1 VNEPKRGCAWKN
13 GGVPHVTTGT
23 GGDAR
28 RREREEVAVLAEHFD
43 VVVLGGGP
51 AGYATALYGA
61 AAGLNIAMV
70 EAGRVGGVCLHRGCV
85 PAKELL
91 QTAEVLRTIQ
101 RAPDFGIDAGV
112 PSLDLSR
119 SQARKRE
126 VIDRLTKGLET
137 LLKGRKVTVYPNRGE
152 VADAGARRVRLDDGT
167 LIEGDHLVI
176 ATGSTPRSLPRLDFD
191 GTRVLSSDHVLD
203 LDELPRRVAII
214 GGGVIGVEF
223 ASMLADM
230 GSEVTIIE
238 ALPRILAPTDVDA
251 GNVVARSFRKRG
263 IAVHTSA
270 RVTGIE
276 GSTELTVTWETDAG
290 EQSVVVDKIIVAIGR
305 APLSAGIGLE
315 DSGVEIDDRG
325 FVKVDEQL
333 RTSVP
338 GVFAAGDVVDT
349 PALAH
354 VGFAEAIVII
364 KTILGEPVTPVDYA
378 KVPWVVYSH
387 PEVAW
392 SGLTEEQ
399 AREQG
404 HDVVVT
410 KHRFG
415 GDARAMILGDT
426 DGLVKLVTDADG
438 QLLGAHFAGP
448 WATELLAE
456 GYLSV
461 NWEANAADIA
471 ALVHPHPTLSEVFG
485 EAALAFTGRAI
496 H

>member
-1 VNEPKRGCAWKN
+1 
-13 GGVPHVTTGT
+13 
-23 GGDAR
+23 
-28 RREREEVAVLAEHFD
+28 VAVLAEQYD

-61 AAGLNIAMV
+61 AAGLNVALV
-70 EAGRVGGVCLHRGCV
+70 EEGRVGGTCLHRGCV

-101 RAPDFGIDAGV
+101 RAPDFGVDAGV
-112 PSLDLSR
+112 PSLDLTR

-137 LLKGRKVTVYPNRGE
+137 LLKGRKVTVFDQRGE
-152 VADAGARRVRLDDGT
+152 VADAAGHRVRLADGT
-167 LIEGDHLVI
+167 EVAGANLVI
-176 ATGSTPRSLPRLDFD
+176 ATGSYPRSLPRLEFD
-191 GTRVLSSDHVLD
+191 ASRVLSSDHVLD
-203 LDELPRRVAII
+203 LDELPPRVAII
-214 GGGVIGVEF
+214 GGGVIGAEF

-251 GNVVARSFRKRG
+251 GNVVARSFKKRG
-263 IAVHTSA
+263 ISIHTSA

-276 GSTELTVTWETDAG
+276 GARELTVTWETDAG
-290 EQSVVVDKIIVAIGR
+290 ESSVVVDKIIVSVGR
-305 APLSAGIGLE
+305 APRSGGIGLE
-315 DSGVEIDDRG
+315 ESGVAVDDRG
-325 FVKVDEQL
+325 FVTVDGFM
-333 RTSVP
+333 RTNVA

-354 VGFAEAIVII
+354 VGFAEAIVIV
-364 KTILGEPVTPVDYA
+364 KTILGEAVTPVDYE

-392 SGLTEEQ
+392 CGLTEEQ
-399 AREQG
+399 ARAQG

-410 KHRFG
+410 THRFA

-426 DGLVKLVTDADG
+426 EGLVKLVTDAG
-438 QLLGAHFAGP
+438 GLLLGAHFAGP
-448 WATELLAE
+448 WATELLGE

-471 ALVHPHPTLSEVFG
+471 TLIHPHPTLSEVFG
-485 EAALAFTGRAI
+485 EAALALTGRAL

>member
-1 VNEPKRGCAWKN
+1 
-13 GGVPHVTTGT
+13 
-23 GGDAR
+23 
-28 RREREEVAVLAEHFD
+28 VAVLAEQFD
-43 VVVLGGGP
+43 VVILGGGP

-61 AAGLNIAMV
+61 AAGLDIALV
-70 EAGRVGGVCLHRGCV
+70 EEGRVGGTCLHRGCI

-101 RAPDFGIDAGV
+101 RAPDFGVDAGV
-112 PSLDLSR
+112 PSLDLAR

-137 LLKGRKVTVYPNRGE
+137 LLKGRKVTVFDQRGE
-152 VADAGARRVRLDDGT
+152 VADAAAHRVRLADGT
-167 LIEGDHLVI
+167 EVEGANLVL
-176 ATGSTPRSLPRLDFD
+176 ATGSYPRSLPRLDFD
-191 GTRVLSSDHVLD
+191 ATRVLSSDHVLD
-203 LDELPRRVAII
+203 LEVLPPRVAII
-214 GGGVIGVEF
+214 GGGVIGAEF

-238 ALPRILAPTDVDA
+238 ALPRILAPTDKDA
-251 GNVVARSFRKRG
+251 GNVVARSFKKRG
-263 IAVHTSA
+263 INVHTSA

-276 GSTELTVTWETDAG
+276 GSTELTITWDTDAG
-290 EQSVVVDKIIVAIGR
+290 TSSVVVDKIIVSVGR
-305 APLSAGIGLE
+305 APQSGGFGLE
-315 DSGVEIDDRG
+315 ESGVEIDDRG
-325 FVKVDEQL
+325 FVVVDRQM
-333 RTSVP
+333 RTTVD
-338 GVFAAGDVVDT
+338 GVYAAGDVVDT

-364 KTILGEPVTPVDYA
+364 KTILGEPVTPIDYA

-392 SGLTEEQ
+392 CGLTEEE

-410 KHRFG
+410 THRFA

-426 DGLVKLVTDADG
+426 DGLVKLVADADG
-438 QLLGAHFAGP
+438 QLLGVHLAGP
-448 WATELLAE
+448 WATELLGE

-471 ALVHPHPTLSEVFG
+471 ALIHPHPTLSEVFG
-485 EAALAFTGRAI
+485 EAALALTGRSL

>member
-1 VNEPKRGCAWKN
+1 
-13 GGVPHVTTGT
+13 
-23 GGDAR
+23 
-28 RREREEVAVLAEHFD
+28 VAVLAEQYD

-61 AAGLNIAMV
+61 AAGLDIALV
-70 EAGRVGGVCLHRGCV
+70 EEGRVGGTCLHRGCI

-101 RAPDFGIDAGV
+101 RAPDFGVDAGV
-112 PSLDLSR
+112 PSLDLAR

-137 LLKGRKVTVYPNRGE
+137 LLKGRKVTVHDQRGE
-152 VADAGARRVRLDDGT
+152 VVDAATHTVRLADGT
-167 LIEGDHLVI
+167 ELSGANLVL
-176 ATGSTPRSLPRLDFD
+176 ATGSYPRSLPRLDFD
-191 GTRVLSSDHVLD
+191 ATRVLSSDHVLD
-203 LDELPRRVAII
+203 LDALPARVAII
-214 GGGVIGVEF
+214 GGGVIGAEF

-238 ALPRILAPTDVDA
+238 ALPRILATTDKDA
-251 GNVVARSFRKRG
+251 GNVVARSFKKRG
-263 IAVHTSA
+263 INVHTSA

-290 EQSVVVDKIIVAIGR
+290 ASSVVVDKIIVSVGR
-305 APLSAGIGLE
+305 APSSSGFGLE
-315 DSGVEIDDRG
+315 GSGVEIDDRG
-325 FVKVDEQL
+325 FVVVDGQM
-333 RTSVP
+333 RTTVD

-354 VGFAEAIVII
+354 VGFAEAVVII

-392 SGLTEEQ
+392 CGLTEEQ

-404 HDVVVT
+404 LDVVVST
-410 KHRFG
+410 HRFV

-426 DGLVKLVTDADG
+426 DGLVKLVADVDG
-438 QLLGAHFAGP
+438 QLLGVHIAGP
-448 WATELLAE
+448 WATELLGE

-471 ALVHPHPTLSEVFG
+471 ALIHPHPTLSEVFG
-485 EAALAFTGRAI
+485 EAALALTGRSL

>member
-1 VNEPKRGCAWKN
+1 
-13 GGVPHVTTGT
+13 
-23 GGDAR
+23 
-28 RREREEVAVLAEHFD
+28 VAVLAEQFD

-61 AAGLNIAMV
+61 AAGLNIALV

-126 VIDRLTKGLET
+126 VIDRLTKGLES
-137 LLKGRKVTVYPNRGE
+137 LLKGRKVTVYPQRGE
-152 VADAGARRVRLDDGT
+152 VVDASARRVRLADGT
-167 LIEGDHLVI
+167 ELEGDNLVI
-176 ATGSTPRSLPRLDFD
+176 ATGSSPRSLPRLDFD

-203 LDELPRRVAII
+203 LTELPARVAII
-214 GGGVIGVEF
+214 GGGVVGAEF

-238 ALPRILAPTDVDA
+238 ALPRILAPTDAEA

-290 EQSVVVDKIIVAIGR
+290 EQSVVVDKIIVSIGR
-305 APLSAGIGLE
+305 APLSNGFGLE
-315 DSGVEIDDRG
+315 GSGVEIDDRG

-333 RTSVP
+333 RTNVP
-338 GVFAAGDVVDT
+338 GVYAAGDVVDT

-354 VGFAEAIVII
+354 VGFAEAIVIV
-364 KTILGEPVTPVDYA
+364 KTILGEPVVPVDYA

-392 SGLTEEQ
+392 CGLTEEQ

-404 HDVVVT
+404 HDVVVST
-410 KHRFG
+410 HRFA

-426 DGLVKLVTDADG
+426 EGLVKLVADADG
-438 QLLGAHFAGP
+438 QLLGAHYAGP
-448 WATELLAE
+448 WATELLGE

-485 EAALAFTGRAI
+485 EAALAFTGRPL

>member
-1 VNEPKRGCAWKN
+1 MRR
-13 GGVPHVTTGT
+13 TG
-23 GGDAR
+23 
-28 RREREEVAVLAEHFD
+28 ELEEVAVLAEHYD
-43 VVVLGGGP
+43 VVILGGGP

-61 AAGLNIAMV
+61 AAGLDIAII
-70 EAGRVGGVCLHRGCV
+70 EEGRVGGTCLHRGCI

-101 RAPDFGIDAGV
+101 RAPDFGVDAGV
-112 PSLDLSR
+112 PSLDLAR

-126 VIDRLTKGLET
+126 VVDRLTKGLET
-137 LLKGRKVTVYPNRGE
+137 LLKGRKVTVFESRGE
-152 VADAGARRVRLDDGT
+152 VVDAAAHRVRLADGT
-167 LIEGDHLVI
+167 EVEGANLVL
-176 ATGSTPRSLPRLDFD
+176 ATGSYPRSLPRLDFD
-191 GTRVLSSDHVLD
+191 ATRVLSSDHVLD
-203 LDELPRRVAII
+203 LEELPARVAII
-214 GGGVIGVEF
+214 GGGVIGAEF

-230 GSEVTIIE
+230 GSEVTVIE
-238 ALPRILAPTDVDA
+238 ALPRILAPTDKDA
-251 GNVVARSFRKRG
+251 GNVVARSFKKRG
-263 IAVHTSA
+263 IDIHTSA

-290 EQSVVVDKIIVAIGR
+290 PSSVVVDKIIVSVGR
-305 APLSAGIGLE
+305 APLSAGFGLE
-315 DSGVEIDDRG
+315 ESGVEVDDRG
-325 FVKVDEQL
+325 FVVVDGQM
-333 RTSVP
+333 RTTVD
-338 GVFAAGDVVDT
+338 GVYAAGDVVDT

-364 KTILGEPVTPVDYA
+364 KTILGEPVAPVDYA

-392 SGLTEEQ
+392 CGLTEEQ

-410 KHRFG
+410 THRFA

-426 DGLVKLVTDADG
+426 EGLVKLVADADG
-438 QLLGAHFAGP
+438 QLLGVHLAGP
-448 WATELLAE
+448 WATELLGE

-471 ALVHPHPTLSEVFG
+471 TLVHPHPTLSEVFG
-485 EAALAFTGRAI
+485 EAALALTGRSI

>member
-1 VNEPKRGCAWKN
+1 MQW
-13 GGVPHVTTGT
+13 
-23 GGDAR
+23 R
-28 RREREEVAVLAEHFD
+28 RAGELEEVAVLAEQFD
-43 VVVLGGGP
+43 VVILGGGP

-61 AAGLNIAMV
+61 AAGLDIALI
-70 EAGRVGGVCLHRGCV
+70 EEGRVGGTCLHRGCI

-101 RAPDFGIDAGV
+101 RAPDFGVDAGV
-112 PSLDLSR
+112 PSLDLAR

-137 LLKGRKVTVYPNRGE
+137 LLKGRKVTVFASRGE
-152 VADAGARRVRLDDGT
+152 VVDAAAHRVRLDDGN
-167 LIEGDHLVI
+167 EVQGNNLVL
-176 ATGSTPRSLPRLDFD
+176 ATGSYPRSLPRLDFD
-191 GTRVLSSDHVLD
+191 ATRVLSSDHVLD
-203 LDELPRRVAII
+203 LEELPARVAII
-214 GGGVIGVEF
+214 GGGVIGAEF

-230 GSEVTIIE
+230 GSEVTVIE
-238 ALPRILAPTDVDA
+238 ALPRILAPTDKDA
-251 GNVVARSFRKRG
+251 GNVVARSFKKRG
-263 IAVHTSA
+263 INVQTSA

-290 EQSVVVDKIIVAIGR
+290 PSSAVVDKIIVSVGR
-305 APLSAGIGLE
+305 APLSGGFGLE
-315 DSGVEIDDRG
+315 GSGVEVDDRG
-325 FVKVDEQL
+325 FVVVDGQM
-333 RTSVP
+333 RTTVD
-338 GVFAAGDVVDT
+338 GVYAAGDVVDT

-364 KTILGEPVTPVDYA
+364 KTILGEPVTPVDYG

-392 SGLTEEQ
+392 CGLTEEE
-399 AREQG
+399 ARAQG

-410 KHRFG
+410 THRFV

-426 DGLVKLVTDADG
+426 DGLVKLVADADG
-438 QLLGAHFAGP
+438 QLLGVHLAGP
-448 WATELLAE
+448 WATELLGE

-461 NWEANAADIA
+461 NWEANAADVANLI
-471 ALVHPHPTLSEVFG
+471 HPHPTLSEVFG
-485 EAALAFTGRAI
+485 EAALALTGRSL